1 MRISHQLLLFC
12 CCIFVGS
19 SYGSPFEDERNQ
31 RTFSLFNVV
40 KFKNTGC
47 QSTSDGNLQGVC
59 YTKQECEDLGGT
71 GEGNCA
77 AAFGVCCII
86 TVSGTDAACAGTIT
100 QNCSYIESPAFP
112 AARAMAGNCVYMIN
126 RCSSEICQIR
136 LDFVAA
142 TLAQP
147 LAAAA
152 VAPAAGNIGDCGNIG
167 ATDALVLAPGAGNA
181 NIVPVLCGTLT
192 GQHVYL
198 EASRT
203 VDLAAT
209 VTINNIMGGQIN
221 GMRSWRIKVS
231 QIECS
236 SRMKAPQGCLQYFT
250 GSQNT
255 IKSFN
260 HDGSFACITGCQIS
274 SQDYRACFRQE
285 AGMCGM
291 QFTQS
296 TLDAGKD
303 AFSLDAAGG
312 NPAMQAMAA
321 SLSANCAMNGAA
333 VCGAAAANTCSY
345 VQIPGASLNKATGNS
360 DMFCGE
366 LLNPLNA
373 ATIVGGAA
381 VTTVRKPFELRAVVV
396 GNTANGATAPN
407 AGLAGFSLDATQT
420 PC

>member
-77 AAFGVCCII
+77 ASFGVCCIL
-86 TVSGTDAACAGTIT
+86 TVSGTDAACGGTIT
-100 QNCSYIESPAFP
+100 QNCSYIESPAYP
-112 AARAMAGNCVYMIN
+112 AARTTAGNCVYMIN

-147 LAAAA
+147 M
-152 VAPAAGNIGDCGNIG
+152 PAGNAAQGDCVGG
-167 ATDALVLAPGAGNA
+167 ATDSLTLAPGAGNA

-209 VTINNIMGGQIN
+209 VTIANIMGGVIN

-260 HDGSFACITGCQIS
+260 FDGSIACLTGCEIS
-274 SQDYRACFRQE
+274 TQDYRACFRQE

-291 QFTQS
+291 QFVES
-296 TLDAGKD
+296 TLDAGKN
-303 AFSLDAAGG
+303 AFSLDAKTA
-312 NPAMQAMAA
+312 ALQLMAQATTVSCQMDA
-321 SLSANCAMNGAA
+321 AA
-333 VCGAAAANTCSY
+333 VCAAAAGNTCSFI
-345 VQIPGASLNKATGNS
+345 QIPGGSMNVANS
-360 DMFCGE
+360 DSDVFCGE
-366 LLNPLNA
+366 FLNPMGT

-381 VTTVRKPFELRAVVV
+381 VNTVRKPFELRHVVV
-396 GNTANGATAPN
+396 GNTANAAN
-407 AGLAGFSLDATQT
+407 GLAGFSIDATQT

>member
-71 GEGNCA
+71 AEGNCA
-77 AAFGVCCII
+77 AAFGVCCIV
-86 TVSGTDAACAGTIT
+86 TVSGTDASCGGTVT

-112 AARAMAGNCVYMIN
+112 AARTTAGNCIYMIN
-126 RCSSEICQIR
+126 RCSTEICQIR

-147 LAAAA
+147 L
-152 VAPAAGNIGDCGNIG
+152 PAGNAAQGDCGG
-167 ATDALVLAPGAGNA
+167 ATSDTLTLAPNAGNA
-181 NIVPVLCGTLT
+181 QFVPVLCGTLT

-209 VTINNIMGGQIN
+209 VTIANIMGGTIN

-231 QIECS
+231 QIECN

-250 GSQNT
+250 GTQNT
-255 IKSFN
+255 VKSFN
-260 HDGSFACITGCQIS
+260 FDGSIACTTGCEIS
-274 SQDYRACFRQE
+274 FQDYRACFRQE

-291 QFTQS
+291 QFTES
-296 TLDAGKD
+296 TVDAGKD
-303 AFSLDAAGG
+303 AFSLNAAVLA
-312 NPAMQAMAA
+312 NAIAKAQTT
-321 SLSANCAMNGAA
+321 SATCAMMGAN
-333 VCGAAAANTCSY
+333 VCGNANAAFTCNY
-345 VQIPGASLNKATGNS
+345 IQIPGGTVNAAPAAGDG
-360 DMFCGE
+360 DMFCGTF
-366 LLNPLNA
+366 LNPTNNA
-373 ATIVGGAA
+373 LQAAA
-381 VTTVRKPFELRAVVV
+381 VTTTRKPFELRHVVV
-396 GNTANGATAPN
+396 GNTANIA

>member
-1 MRISHQLLLFC
+1 MRISYQLLLFC

-47 QSTSDGNLQGVC
+47 QSTSDGDLQGVC

-71 GEGNCA
+71 AEGNCA
-77 AAFGVCCII
+77 ASFGVCCIV
-86 TVSGTDAACAGTIT
+86 TVSGTDASCGGTVT
-100 QNCSYIESPAFP
+100 QNCSYIESPSYP
-112 AARAMAGNCVYMIN
+112 TARTTAGNCIYMVN
-126 RCSSEICQIR
+126 RCSSDICQIR
-136 LDFVAA
+136 LDFVAT

-147 LAAAA
+147 L
-152 VAPAAGNIGDCGNIG
+152 PAGNANQGDCGG
-167 ATDALVLAPGAGNA
+167 VAPDTTDLLTLEPGAGNPA
-181 NIVPVLCGTLT
+181 TVPGLCGTLT

-209 VTINNIMGGQIN
+209 ITIANVAAGTVN

-231 QIECS
+231 QVECS

-250 GSQNT
+250 GIQNT

-260 HDGSFACITGCQIS
+260 FDGDIACTTGCEIS
-274 SQDYRACFRQE
+274 NQDYRSCFRQE

-291 QFTQS
+291 QFTES
-296 TLDAGKD
+296 LVDAGKD
-303 AFSLDAAGG
+303 AFLLDAANG
-312 NPAMQAMAA
+312 NAIKAT
-321 SLSANCAMNGAA
+321 SLQVNCAQDGGD
-333 VCGAAAANTCSY
+333 VCGNAAGNTCSY
-345 VQIPGASLNKATGNS
+345 IQIPGGSLNAAIGDS
-360 DMFCGE
+360 DMFCGAF
-366 LLNPLNA
+366 LNPTNDA
-373 ATIVGGAA
+373 ENSAA
-381 VTTVRKPFELRAVVV
+381 VITTRKPFELRHLVV
-396 GNTANGATAPN
+396 GNTARQNT
-407 AGLAGFSLDATQT
+407 GLSGFSLDATQV